1 MEMYEQQN
9 PFKLNDF
16 IVMSS
21 FLNMFLYKAVLGNL
35 FGKIY
40 FKEVLGVLLNSILSI
55 DLKTLQGNTLFQS
68 LHTLLM
74 LLYRRDSR
82 RTYAQPGHWLIKEI
96 RVSTFMADL
105 EKGRRAPQLLLQTMP
120 HIIPH
125 EDRVRL
131 FRRYISNEK
140 TVLGLT
146 ESACA
151 CPQYTVI
158 TVHR

>member
-1 MEMYEQQN
+1 
-9 PFKLNDF
+9 
-16 IVMSS
+16 
-21 FLNMFLYKAVLGNL
+21 
-35 FGKIY
+35 
-40 FKEVLGVLLNSILSI
+40 
-55 DLKTLQGNTLFQS
+55 
-68 LHTLLM
+68 M

-82 RTYAQPGHWLIKEI
+82 RSYTPPGHWLIKEI
-96 RVSTFMADL
+96 KVPSFLADL
-105 EKGRRAPQLLLQTMP
+105 DKGRRVPQLLLQTMP

-131 FRRYISNEK
+131 FRKYIANEK

-151 CPQYTVI
+151 CPQPTII

>member
-1 MEMYEQQN
+1 M
-9 PFKLNDF
+9 
-16 IVMSS
+16 
-21 FLNMFLYKAVLGNL
+21 
-35 FGKIY
+35 
-40 FKEVLGVLLNSILSI
+40 
-55 DLKTLQGNTLFQS
+55 FQS

-82 RTYAQPGHWLIKEI
+82 RNYTPPGHWLIKEI
-96 RVSTFMADL
+96 KVSTFMTDL

-125 EDRVRL
+125 DDRVRL
-131 FRRYISNEK
+131 FRRYIVNEK